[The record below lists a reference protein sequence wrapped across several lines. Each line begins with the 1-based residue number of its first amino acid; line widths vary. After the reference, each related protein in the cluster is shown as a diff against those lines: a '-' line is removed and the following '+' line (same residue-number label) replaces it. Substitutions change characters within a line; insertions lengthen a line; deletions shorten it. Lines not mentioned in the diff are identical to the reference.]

1 MCAERILIG
10 DHVKKHALWF
20 AIAAVAVT
28 TLSAPLAAQSRSTV
42 DAGNLDAAVSA
53 RQDRSRAAVTAAL
66 TSPRALSVASSMGL
80 SPDVVATRIASLD
93 DASTKQ
99 VSDEIL
105 AGGDSTIVLSTTA
118 IIIGLLLIILLTR
131 A

>member
-1 MCAERILIG
+1 M
-10 DHVKKHALWF
+10 KKHALWF